1 MYGTFNKMSPGFRQ
15 ESDLQISDG
24 KIYLAFVKN
33 NIDVQ
38 KMGRL
43 EVYIPEM
50 GTDPDDKSQW
60 HVASYASPFA
70 GATNH
75 LELQPGSQ
83 SDEGSQHSYGF
94 WMVPPDLENQVLV
107 LFINGEKTKC
117 VWFACLYQHNMNHM
131 VPGIAS
137 GRSFQE
143 GDDEVLPP
151 VVEYNKAD
159 DSITAEAPIRPRFNP
174 LHAGLSAQGL
184 YTDFERGPSSGSA
197 RRESPS
203 KVFGF
208 NTPRANSLYIDDDP
222 DNELIRIRTRS
233 GTQILVHETNGYVYI
248 NSGSGN
254 SWVEVSDDGIDLYS
268 KGSISMRTEQDFN
281 IRADRNINLDAG
293 GTVNVTAGENVNS
306 FAAVDTNIKTGK
318 VLNEQAT
325 IINRK
330 SSSKINDQS
339 GTINQKATTINHQG
353 STIHHKAS
361 TINQGASTINQKA
374 STINRDGKI
383 KDNGG
388 SAASANGAE
397 DASDAFQPKT
407 IAHADVPGGSID
419 SVTSRMPTHE
429 PFALHPK
436 SKSLIPPIG
445 DVPGDM
451 DGDGIGGSFGSGVGP
466 DQTNETTTV
475 KQFKRQKTGDGGVQD
490 VILDPESKSKLI
502 AAGNKNASERVIA
515 AIKRASDMTGVD
527 FGYLMAMAEKESS
540 FNPNAKAKTS
550 SAKGLFQFTDDTWE
564 GVRKKYPQYGIGP
577 NDQFDPEKNAL
588 MAALLTKE
596 NQKALQRV
604 GVSNP
609 TPTDLYLAHFAGA
622 SGAAKLIKAP
632 DNALAKDVM
641 SAKAVQANRSIVF
654 DKSGQPKT
662 VAEVTGKFSSFI
674 APRAIAYA
682 DIGMKPSGTA

>member
-1 MYGTFNKMSPGFRQ
+1 MYGTFNKMAPGFKQ

-24 KIYLAFVKN
+24 KVYLAFVKN
-33 NIDVQ
+33 NVDVQ

-50 GTDPDDKSQW
+50 GTDPDDRTQW

-70 GATNH
+70 GATSH
-75 LELQPGSQ
+75 LDLKPGSQ
-83 SDEGSQHSYGF
+83 SEEGSQHSYGF
-94 WMVPPDLENQVLV
+94 WMIPPDLENQVLV

-137 GRSFQE
+137 GKSFQDGE
-143 GDDEVLPP
+143 DKVLPP

-159 DSITAEAPIRPRFNP
+159 DGITAEAPIRPRFNP
-174 LHAGLSAQGL
+174 LHEGLSAQGL

-208 NTPRANSLYIDDDP
+208 NTPRSNSMYIDDDP
-222 DNELIRIRTRS
+222 ENELIRIRTRS

-254 SWVEVSDDGIDLYS
+254 SWVEVSDDGIDIYS
-268 KGSISMRTEQDFN
+268 KGSISMRTEQDLN
-281 IRADRNINLDAG
+281 VRADRNINLDAG
-293 GTVNVTAGENVNS
+293 ETVNITAGTNVNS
-306 FAAVDTNIKTGK
+306 YAGVDTNIKTAK

-325 IINRK
+325 TINRK
-330 SSSKINDQS
+330 SSEKINDQS
-339 GTINQKATTINHQG
+339 TTINHR
-353 STIHHKAS
+353 
-361 TINQGASTINQKA
+361 ASTINQKA
-374 STINRDGKI
+374 PAINRDGNI

-388 SAASANGAE
+388 AAAAPNA
-397 DASDAFQPKT
+397 ADAFQPKT
-407 IAHADVPGGSID
+407 IAHADVPGGSVD
-419 SVTSRMPTHE
+419 SPVSRMPTHE

-436 SKSLIPPIG
+436 SKSLTPPIG

-451 DGDGIGGSFGSGVGP
+451 DGDGVGGSLGSGVGP
-466 DQTNETTTV
+466 DQTNDTTTV
-475 KQFKRQKTGDGGVQD
+475 LETKMQKTGDGGTHEVT
-490 VILDPESKSKLI
+490 LDPESKSKLV

-515 AIKRASDMTGVD
+515 AIKRASDITGVD
-527 FGYLMAMAEKESS
+527 YGYLMAMAEKESS

-564 GVRKKYPQYGIGP
+564 GVRKKYPQYGVGP

-596 NQKALQRV
+596 NQSALKRV
-604 GVSNP
+604 GVTNP
-609 TPTDLYLAHFAGA
+609 TPSDLYLAHFAGA

-632 DNALAKDVM
+632 DSTLAKDVM
-641 SAKAVQANRSIVF
+641 SDKAAKANRSIIF
-654 DKSGQPKT
+654 NKDGSPKT
-662 VAEVTGKFSSFI
+662 VAEVKGKFDSFI
-674 APRAIAYA
+674 TPRAIAYA
-682 DIGMKPSGTA
+682 DFGKKPDGRV